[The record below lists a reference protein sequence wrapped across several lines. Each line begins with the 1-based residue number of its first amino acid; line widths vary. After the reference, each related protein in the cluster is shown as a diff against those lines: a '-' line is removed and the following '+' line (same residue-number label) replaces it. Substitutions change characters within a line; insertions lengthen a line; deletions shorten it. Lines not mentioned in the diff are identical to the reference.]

1 MRTIDKEYVLK
12 MKNSAGKPS
21 YYKYC
26 TVPAGSSDIASL
38 LYRTGYQQSAP
49 WNREM
54 GEIPFGED
62 GSYQAHLIA
71 GDTEVPDHYRENKIL
86 DTEGPWL
93 WIYDDDGKSLDLS
106 NDAGF
111 EVYIAGRMGLLIK
124 FK

>member
-12 MKNSAGKPS
+12 MKNSAETKKPA
-21 YYKYC
+21 YYRYC

-38 LYRTGYQQSAP
+38 LFRTG
-49 WNREM
+49 NREM

-62 GSYQAHLIA
+62 DSYSARLIA
-71 GDTEVPDHYRENKIL
+71 GDTEVPEHYRKSKIL
-86 DTEGPWL
+86 DTDAPWL

-106 NDAGF
+106 NGAGF
-111 EVYIAGRMGLLIK
+111 EIYIAGRMGLLIK

>member
-1 MRTIDKEYVLK
+1 MMMKTIDKEYVLK
-12 MKNSAGKPS
+12 MKNSTGTKKPA

-38 LYRTGYQQSAP
+38 LYRTG
-49 WNREM
+49 NREM

-62 GSYQAHLIA
+62 DSYQAHLIA
-71 GDTEVPDHYRENKIL
+71 GDTEVPEHYREYELL
-86 DTEGPWL
+86 DTTAPWL

-111 EVYIAGRMGLLIK
+111 EIYIAGRMGLLIK